1 MANATEIMLEAAGYL
16 DAVGIVAELGK
27 SKTFTVDGVCVFCMA
42 SDKQININE
51 PMQHK
56 MSCLWARSNLLLQ
69 KWRNLANVSQA

>member
-1 MANATEIMLEAAGYL
+1 MRSSVEMMLEAAGYL
-16 DAVGIVAELGK
+16 DAVGIVSELGG
-27 SKTFTVDGVCVFCMA
+27 SKTFTVNGVCTFCMA

-69 KWRNLANVSQA
+69 KWRNLTNVP